1 MIKINTIYI
10 DILFLVNLAIN
21 TGIIMCTGYIMKL
34 PRHPIRVL
42 ASAAEGAAYS
52 CLMFVCNL
60 SAVTSMAI
68 RLCFAALMI
77 VTAFGTCSVRAL
89 LKRTAVFILLTVA
102 QGIAMLAVLYFTK
115 AGIRLGG
122 VIKNGVFYF
131 NIPAGYMIICSIGA
145 YILIH
150 IAEKLIKRTFHRSF
164 ARIKLKHLG
173 KTVELKA
180 LIDTGNMLRDP
191 LSGKKVLIAE
201 AQKLT
206 PLFEFDLRSISP
218 VEPNG
223 LPRGFRL
230 IPFSSIGKE
239 NGLLAAFVPDA
250 IEVEDAEQKDII
262 AAVFDGTLS
271 QNGDY
276 DALIGP

>member
-34 PRHPIRVL
+34 PRHALRIL
-42 ASAAEGAAYS
+42 AAAAEGAAYS

-60 SAVTSMAI
+60 SAITSMAI

-77 VTAFGTCSVRAL
+77 VTAYGICSVRAI
-89 LKRTAVFILLTVA
+89 LKRTAVFVLLTVA
-102 QGIAMLAVLYFTK
+102 QGVAMLALLYFTK

-131 NIPAGYMIICSIGA
+131 NIPAGYMVICSLGA
-145 YILIH
+145 YILIYL
-150 IAEKLIKRTFHRSF
+150 AEKLFKKTTARSF
-164 ARIKLKHLG
+164 AKIKLRHLG

-206 PLFEFDLRSISP
+206 PLFEFDLKGISP
-218 VEPNG
+218 VEPDG
-223 LPRGFRL
+223 LPKGFRL

-239 NGLLAAFVPDA
+239 SGLLAAFVPDV
-250 IEVEDAEQKDII
+250 IEVENSEQKDII
-262 AAVFDGTLS
+262 TAVFDGTLS
-271 QNGDY
+271 HSGDY